1 MLKRRYA
8 DRSEWSRVKDRDY
21 TQSYF
26 DDDYFKG
33 YVTLLKI
40 NQVSEPLDVSYGG
53 REICIV
59 DNGYIWLQHFPEGQ
73 HFTVTTMFN
82 GKGEVIQWYIDLS
95 LRNGIENAVPY
106 YDDLFLDI
114 VVLPN
119 GQVFLLDE
127 DELQDAFAH
136 GMIDEDLYNLAY
148 REANR
153 LLWMIELDQFKLLN
167 YIELHKEE
175 LMKKL

>member
-8 DRSEWSRVKDRDY
+8 DRSEWSRVKDRGY

-26 DDDYFKG
+26 DEDHFKG

-40 NQVSEPLDVSYGG
+40 NQVSEPLKVSYRGH
-53 REICIV
+53 EICII

-82 GKGEVIQWYIDLS
+82 VKGEVVQWYIDLS
-95 LRNGIENAVPY
+95 LRNGLESAVPY

-127 DELQDAFAH
+127 DELQQAFNK
-136 GMIDEDLYNLAY
+136 GIVNEEMFNLAY
-148 REANR
+148 NEANR
-153 LLWMIELDQFKLLN
+153 ILQLVELNQLEVLKLSKN
-167 YIELHKEE
+167 HKE
-175 LMKKL
+175 LLISKL

>member
-8 DRSEWSRVKDRDY
+8 DRSEWARVKARDY

-40 NQVSEPLDVSYGG
+40 NQVSEPLKVSYGVH
-53 REICIV
+53 EICVV
-59 DNGYIWLQHFPEGQ
+59 DNGYLWLQHFPEGQ

-82 GKGEVIQWYIDLS
+82 AKGEVVQWYIDLS
-95 LRNGIENAVPY
+95 LWNGIENIIPY

-127 DELQDAFAH
+127 DELQQAFNK
-136 GMIDEDLYNLAY
+136 GIVNKEIFNLAY
-148 REANR
+148 NEANR
-153 LLWMIELDQFKLLN
+153 ILQLVELNQLEVLKLYKNHKDLLMSKL
-167 YIELHKEE
+167 
-175 LMKKL
+175 